1 MPGVEDFCSVD
12 DDGLGVVGA
21 AVVDDDG
28 LGVDDFV
35 EGTEG
40 LSVLSA
46 NLEAVLIAAAPV
58 SDKNN
63 KIKFCEIDSFPS
75 AKFINI

>member
-21 AVVDDDG
+21 AVVDGDG

-35 EGTEG
+35 EDTEG

-63 KIKFCEIDSFPS
+63 KIKFCETDSFPS

>member
-28 LGVDDFV
+28 LGVDGFV
-35 EGTEG
+35 EDTEG

-63 KIKFCEIDSFPS
+63 K
-75 AKFINI
+75 